1 MTLDGTQHRRRDPR
15 GRATGASEQGGQSV
29 RATFAALLLV
39 LLLAALDQTIISTA
53 LPTIVGDLGGLNHLS
68 WVVTAYLLSS
78 TVVGPIYGKLGDLY
92 GRKVVLQVALA
103 IFILGSALCGTSQD
117 MGSLIAFRAVQGI
130 GGGGLVVVVMA
141 VVGDLVSPRDRGR
154 YQGYFGAV
162 FGVATVLGPLLGGFF
177 VDNLSWRWIFYVN
190 LPLGVAASVV
200 IARTFH
206 ANRSQKTPVIDYLG
220 AALLAGSLTS
230 LVLYTSLGGT
240 TYPWGAPGMIG
251 LLVGGFVLLLAFVYV
266 EKRATDAILPLSLF
280 RNRVFGT
287 TCAISFG
294 IGLALF
300 GSVTYIPIYLQI
312 AKGHSAT
319 ESGLLMT
326 PMMVGL
332 LITSIA
338 SGQIIART
346 GRYKPFPIL
355 GTAIAT
361 VGLLLLS
368 RLDPETSTVTAGAY
382 MLVLGLG
389 LGLVMQVLV
398 LLAQNSV
405 DYRNLG
411 VATSGVT
418 LFRQVG
424 GCIGVAL
431 FGAIFSNEFTAN
443 LRHALPGVHATGSLD
458 LAEIKRLPPGAHD
471 AYIHALTDALHP
483 VFLAAAGV
491 CAIAFVLACLLPEVA
506 LRTTAGAPS
515 PGNGHEPA
523 QEVSSEREL
532 ERALSVLGSR
542 QQRREAPTR
551 ASTARVTPAQLLEIR
566 CARLRELVADWEPD
580 RHEEIREIIDA
591 LGRDLVAKDAEAAR
605 RMLIT

>member
-1 MTLDGTQHRRRDPR
+1 MTRDGTLHRPRPPR
-15 GRATGASEQGGQSV
+15 GRASGASDQGAQSV
-29 RATFAALLLV
+29 RATFAALMLV
-39 LLLAALDQTIISTA
+39 LLLASLDQTIVSTA

-68 WVVTAYLLSS
+68 WVVTSYLLSS

-92 GRKVVLQVALA
+92 GRKVVLQTALA
-103 IFILGSALCGTSQD
+103 IFIVGSALCGTSQD
-117 MGSLIAFRAVQGI
+117 MASLIAFRAVQGL

-162 FGVATVLGPLLGGFF
+162 FGVAVVIGPLLGGFF

-190 LPLGVAASVV
+190 LPLGVAAFVV

-206 ANRSQKTPVIDYLG
+206 AKRSETKPVIDYFG
-220 AALLAGSLTS
+220 APLLAGSLTA

-240 TYPWGAPGMIG
+240 TYPWGAPGMVA
-251 LLVGGFVLLLAFVYV
+251 LLVGGFVLLLAFGYA
-266 EKRATDAILPLSLF
+266 EQRAADPLLPLSLF

-287 TCAISFG
+287 ACAISFA

-300 GSVTYIPIYLQI
+300 GSVTYIPLYLQA
-312 AKGHSAT
+312 AKGHTAT

-326 PMMVGL
+326 PMMAGML
-332 LITSIA
+332 MTSIA
-338 SGQIIART
+338 SGQIISRT
-346 GRYKPFPIL
+346 GRYKRFPVL

-368 RLDPETSTVTAGAY
+368 RLAPETSTLTAGAY

-398 LLAQNSV
+398 LVAQNSV
-405 DYRNLG
+405 DYTNLG

-424 GCIGVAL
+424 GCVGVAL
-431 FGAIFSNEFTAN
+431 FGAIFSNEFTAH
-443 LRHALPGVHATGSLD
+443 LRGALPGAHATGSLN
-458 LAEIKRLPPGAHD
+458 LTEVRRLPPGAHY
-471 AYIHALTDALHP
+471 AYVHALTDALHP

-491 CAIAFVLACLLPEVA
+491 CTVAFVLACLLPEVP

-515 PGNGHEPA
+515 PGAGYEPA
-523 QEVSSEREL
+523 QDASSEREL
-532 ERALSVLGSR
+532 ERVLSVLGGR
-542 QQRREAPTR
+542 QQRRAAPTG
-551 ASTARVTPAQLLEIR
+551 ASAAGVTPAQLVEIR
-566 CARLRELVADWEPD
+566 CAQLRELVADWEPD
-580 RHEEIREIIDA
+580 RHEEIGKIVDA
-591 LGRDLVAKDAEAAR
+591 LGRDLVR
-605 RMLIT
+605 SP